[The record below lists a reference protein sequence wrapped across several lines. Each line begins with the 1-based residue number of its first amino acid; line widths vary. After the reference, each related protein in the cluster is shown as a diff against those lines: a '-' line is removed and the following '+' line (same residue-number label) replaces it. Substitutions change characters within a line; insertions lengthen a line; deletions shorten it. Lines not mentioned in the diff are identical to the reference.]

1 MGKGMMKR
9 RKLLRYTGA
18 SLLTAFGS
26 SWVSG
31 FQATQAQTGASL
43 SIRWLGHTCFLFTGS
58 NQRVLVNP
66 FRTVGCTAGYR
77 PPNVQAD
84 LVLIS
89 SQLFDEGAVEGL
101 PGNPKVLYEPGVY
114 DFKGIKYQGIRSY
127 HDMVN
132 GRRFGT
138 NVAWRWTQGGI
149 NILHLGGAAAP
160 IELEQKILM
169 GQPDLLLVPVG
180 GGAKVYQPDQAMQA
194 IKVLNPKLV
203 IPTHYRTQAADSN
216 NCDIVG
222 VEEFLKLTD
231 GSGTVNSNI
240 NSDTVTISTSDLPN
254 NGSTIKIL
262 SYQFNPRI
270 NVTPTNPKKR

>member
-1 MGKGMMKR
+1 MKR

-18 SLLTAFGS
+18 SLLTAFGTA
-26 SWVSG
+26 WASG
-31 FQATQAQTGASL
+31 WQATQAQTGNSL
-43 SIRWLGHTCFLFTGS
+43 SIRWLGHTCFLFTSG

-66 FRTVGCTAGYR
+66 FRTIGCTAGYR
-77 PPNVQAD
+77 LPKVEAD

-101 PGNPKVLYEPGVY
+101 PGNPKILYEPGVY
-114 DFKGIKYQGIRSY
+114 QFNGVQYQGIRTN
-127 HDMVN
+127 HDTVG

-169 GQPDLLLVPVG
+169 GKPDLLMVPVG
-180 GGAKVYQPDQAMQA
+180 GGLKAYNPTQAMDA
-194 IKVLNPKLV
+194 IKSLNPKLV

-216 NCDIVG
+216 SCDIVG
-222 VEEFLKLTD
+222 LDEFLKLSN
-231 GSGTVNSNI
+231 GSGMPVRNI
-240 NSDTVTISTSDLPN
+240 NSDSVTISTADLPA
-254 NGSTIKIL
+254 NGSTVKVL
-262 SYQFNPRI
+262 SYQFNSAR
-270 NVTPTNPKKR
+270 VDPKRSS

>member
-1 MGKGMMKR
+1 MKR

-18 SLLTAFGS
+18 SLLTAFGTA
-26 SWVSG
+26 WASG
-31 FQATQAQTGASL
+31 WQATQAQTGGSL
-43 SIRWLGHTCFLFTGS
+43 SIRWLGHTCFLFTSG

-66 FRTVGCTAGYR
+66 FRTIGCTAGYR
-77 PPNVQAD
+77 LPKVEAD

-114 DFKGIKYQGIRSY
+114 QFKGNQFQGIRTY
-127 HDMVN
+127 HDTVG

-169 GQPDLLLVPVG
+169 GKPDLLLVPVG
-180 GGAKVYQPDQAMQA
+180 GGPKAYSPNQAMDA
-194 IKVLNPKLV
+194 IKSLNPKLV
-203 IPTHYRTQAADSN
+203 IPTHYRTQAADDKS
-216 NCDIVG
+216 CDIVG

-231 GSGTVNSNI
+231 GSGMPIRNI
-240 NSDTVTISTSDLPN
+240 NSDSVTISVADLPSS
-254 NGSTIKIL
+254 GSTVKIL
-262 SYQFNPRI
+262 SYQFSSVPVEPRSSS
-270 NVTPTNPKKR
+270 